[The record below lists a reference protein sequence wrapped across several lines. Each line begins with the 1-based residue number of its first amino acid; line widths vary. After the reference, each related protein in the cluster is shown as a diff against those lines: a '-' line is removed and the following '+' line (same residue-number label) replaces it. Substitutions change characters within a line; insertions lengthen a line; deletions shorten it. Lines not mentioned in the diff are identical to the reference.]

1 MTTPLYIAFNA
12 TKDAEEKLLSDAK
25 YLTRYFCEEC
35 GFRPLPWMERKFK
48 ALLDSGWDVPT
59 LESVIGCT
67 AMAPRPSWAY
77 LAAII
82 RNSETCAGFSSRLFP
97 PSIPS
102 YEYHQHQGS

>member
-1 MTTPLYIAFNA
+1 MANPLYVAFNA
-12 TKDAEEKLLSDAK
+12 AKDTEEKLLIDSK

-35 GFRPLPWMERKFK
+35 GFRPLPWMQRKFK

-59 LESVIGCT
+59 LEAVVDCT

-82 RNSETCAGFSSRLFP
+82 RNSGSCDGFSSGFP
-97 PSIPS
+97 PASPS
-102 YEYHQHQGS
+102 AMKNYQNQE